1 MDETA
6 FKGGILALFST
17 AGSSFTKVRKDLSL
31 MKHSAGKE
39 NGLRLGIKWFGFV
52 LICWFCLLQVKCLSL
67 CSSWERWIN
76 PFRRWIF
83 QWPKS
88 KVYIFFFPLQISMGL
103 IWSKIYLKQWY
114 QILIGPLTPS
124 HVSCLLSC
132 QDWHVMSLTSY
143 QHPFVTFRVTL
154 FTALRLTSV
163 LLIQVDCPCCSSSW
177 WVSKVVLNWKS
188 TDQF

>member
-88 KVYIFFFPLQISMGL
+88 KVYIFFFPLQIFMGL
-103 IWSKIYLKQWY
+103 IWSKIYLK
-114 QILIGPLTPS
+114 LISNTHWSFNSLPRVLPPE
-124 HVSCLLSC
+124 LSGLAC
-132 QDWHVMSLTSY
+132 D
-143 QHPFVTFRVTL
+143 
-154 FTALRLTSV
+154 V
-163 LLIQVDCPCCSSSW
+163 LDKLSASFCD
-177 WVSKVVLNWKS
+177 L
-188 TDQF
+188 